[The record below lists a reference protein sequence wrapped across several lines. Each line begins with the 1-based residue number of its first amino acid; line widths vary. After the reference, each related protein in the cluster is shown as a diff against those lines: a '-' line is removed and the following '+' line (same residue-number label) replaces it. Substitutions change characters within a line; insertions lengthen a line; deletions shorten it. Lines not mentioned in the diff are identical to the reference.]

1 MRRTD
6 IDDDREES
14 LAGPSPSVVGPDR
27 RLDAVIPFTR
37 RASVPPRPAAEAS
50 PPEASAPFESLGSAT
65 QAVVMR
71 LANKRVRIRVA
82 GPGAREED
90 DRDQR

>member
-27 RLDAVIPFTR
+27 RLDAVIPFR

-50 PPEASAPFESLGSAT
+50 PPEASAPFQDLGSVT

-71 LANKRVRIRVA
+71 LANKRIRIRVA
-82 GPGAREED
+82 GPGREED
-90 DRDQR
+90 DRGQL